1 MMGVEV
7 DIRAQTGGAL
17 VSNVQPGSPADK
29 GGLKAG
35 DIVTRIN
42 DRPIESS
49 DALVAATRSFDFGE
63 TVTLEV
69 HSKDSEESRTVEVT
83 LSSE

>member
-1 MMGVEV
+1 LGVEV

-17 VSNVQPGSPADK
+17 VSKVQPGSPAEK

-42 DRPIESS
+42 DRLIESS

-63 TVTLEV
+63 TVELEV
-69 HSKDSEESRTVEVT
+69 HSEGSEESRTVEVT